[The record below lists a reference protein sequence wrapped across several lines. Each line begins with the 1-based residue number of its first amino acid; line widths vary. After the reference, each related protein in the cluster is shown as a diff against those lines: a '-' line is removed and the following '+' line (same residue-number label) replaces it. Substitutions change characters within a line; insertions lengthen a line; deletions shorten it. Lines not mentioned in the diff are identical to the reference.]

1 MIFFFRTQL
10 ASRDI
15 DEHYKEMTRTKSDFL
30 FIILVE
36 SKKRM
41 LRQTDRSTSLFLCA
55 LYTNGVS
62 FPKDGRKAK
71 LWEVGP
77 K

>member
-1 MIFFFRTQL
+1 
-10 ASRDI
+10 
-15 DEHYKEMTRTKSDFL
+15 
-30 FIILVE
+30 
-36 SKKRM
+36 M